1 MKHFGLSSAAVLL
14 ATSAIFPLSLA
25 QAQEGWSVGGFA
37 VIAPKYEGSKSYRA
51 FGFPLVIPSFG
62 ERPSAG
68 ETSEFRPRVKFKGLD
83 DVRVALI
90 STDKF
95 EIGPVAGYRMGRKQ
109 SAGVLLDG
117 LGDVKGGLVL
127 GGYVG
132 MSAGPA
138 FFDLSYS
145 DQLTGGVRGGQL
157 KLGASA
163 NTPLNETLSL
173 NAGIGATYATETY
186 MDSYFGV
193 SAAQAGTSTAGL
205 AAFDPKAGFKD
216 VNFSL
221 GTDVK
226 LSSNWTAKLGGKYS
240 RLLNDAALS
249 PVIETKNQFSGTFG
263 LIYKFGN

>member
-1 MKHFGLSSAAVLL
+1 MKYFGLSSAAVLL
-14 ATSAIFPLSLA
+14 ATSAILPLSAA

-37 VIAPKYEGSKSYRA
+37 VIAPKYEGSKEYRA

-62 ERPSAG
+62 KGPSAG
-68 ETSEFRPRVKFKGLD
+68 ETSEFSSRVKFKGLD
-83 DVRVALI
+83 DVRFTLLRHGP
-90 STDKF
+90 F
-95 EIGPVAGYRMGRKQ
+95 EIGPVAGYRTGRKEN
-109 SAGVLLDG
+109 AGVLLDG
-117 LGDVKGGLVL
+117 LGDVNGGLVL

-145 DQLTGGVRGGQL
+145 DQLTGGIRGGQV
-157 KLGASA
+157 KLGAS
-163 NTPLNETLSL
+163 TSMELNETLSL

-193 SAAQAGTSTAGL
+193 TTAQAGTSTASL
-205 AAFDPKAGFKD
+205 SAFDPKAGFKD

-249 PVIETKNQFSGTFG
+249 PVIETKDQFSGSFG